1 MLVKPID
8 YSLKYSVTEFSLDFD
23 FPVEKNLF
31 NRIGNAIWADG
42 AYYEDFRR
50 VVRDTRLA
58 EVRGGAHG

>member
-8 YSLKYSVTEFSLDFD
+8 YSLKYKVSLFPYGV